1 MKGILD
7 FIKLLPT
14 PIQMV
19 LAALLLGV
27 TLAYAHE
34 SRYMTVSDFT
44 KSYVLDLKVLIRDL
58 SKDLADPE
66 LTEREREWIEEEIES
81 LTDELCYEMPD
92 DRLCK
97 EEEDVE

>member
-1 MKGILD
+1 
-7 FIKLLPT
+7 
-14 PIQMV
+14 
-19 LAALLLGV
+19 
-27 TLAYAHE
+27 
-34 SRYMTVSDFT
+34 
-44 KSYVLDLKVLIRDL
+44 LDLKVLIRDL